1 LVVGLT
7 WAIAD
12 RGYLLP
18 YSEPGVPDVLIRFL
32 FL

>member
-1 LVVGLT
+1 MVGLT

-18 YSEPGVPDVLIRFL
+18 YSEPWVPDILIRVVFL
-32 FL
+32 